1 MEQLMPK
8 QVELATNSCSTQQ
21 TLSHSLS
28 YSLVI
33 KHFFVFFA
41 PSPAAPGG
49 GNCPPV
55 TTLLSWQARSVN
67 YNGVE
72 AQPLAGSRRRPLP
85 GGQTPRNWYPS
96 RPWSLGLSSEDQH
109 LPFLCLHPSAIR
121 PSVSVPWRSF
131 LRYRHACCQQLS
143 HRRPP

>member
-8 QVELATNSCSTQQ
+8 QVGNQLMLNSANFI
-21 TLSHSLS
+21 TLTVVLVSH
-28 YSLVI
+28 
-33 KHFFVFFA
+33 KTFFLFFFA

-121 PSVSVPWRSF
+121 PSVSVSWRSF